1 MLDREIEY
9 QATLNQQRQE
19 LEKLLQEKEKLL
31 EAQRQLSAIARTT
44 LNQTQVD
51 GGNISQKVCITIYIS
66 RSLLFFDFE
75 TTCNILAASSVFVGN
90 CF

>member
-51 GGNISQKVCITIYIS
+51 GANITQKVCIT
-66 RSLLFFDFE
+66 
-75 TTCNILAASSVFVGN
+75 TCSILAASNVFLPN